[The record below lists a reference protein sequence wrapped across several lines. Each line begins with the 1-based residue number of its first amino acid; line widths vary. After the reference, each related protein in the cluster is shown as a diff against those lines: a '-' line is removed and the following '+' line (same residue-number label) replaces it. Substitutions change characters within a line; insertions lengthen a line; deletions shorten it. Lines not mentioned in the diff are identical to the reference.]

1 MTNEKALEGF
11 ENLLADIDQ
20 DNHLFVGTINPEF
33 VKAAI
38 EAIEKQI
45 PMEPGPKELAEEQHF
60 KVPTY
65 IIPCGNCGE
74 PINFLHSYCPWCG
87 QRILET
93 TDDNL

>member
-1 MTNEKALEGF
+1 MTNEEAVKWFTDNFPDYVF
-11 ENLLADIDQ
+11 EYPIEQHMAYSL
-20 DNHLFVGTINPEF
+20 
-33 VKAAI
+33 AI
-38 EAIEKQI
+38 EAIKKQI
-45 PMEPGPKELAEEQHF
+45 PMKPAPKELAEEQHF

-65 IIPCGNCGE
+65 ITPCGNCGE